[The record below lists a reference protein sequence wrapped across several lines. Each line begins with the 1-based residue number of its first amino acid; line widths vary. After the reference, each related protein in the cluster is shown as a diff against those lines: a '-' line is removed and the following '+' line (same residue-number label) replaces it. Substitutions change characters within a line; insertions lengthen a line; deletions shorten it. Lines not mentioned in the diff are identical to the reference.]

1 MLALKSLSGK
11 RLRPSKKKRPQSA
24 ENTIC
29 KNVNAFKR
37 SAKKSLKKGELIV
50 RKSRLNATLIG
61 LRSRLK
67 RRRESDKS
75 KKSVRH
81 VC

>member
-24 ENTIC
+24 ENTKY